1 MIFYNFLFNINLV
14 SFSDSLTENVV
25 NSSDA
30 SIVKSELNKSCA
42 NSADLLAEIST
53 ENFFNQFNVYLKPI
67 ITYTPYILV
76 GGFVICSLYY
86 TYQYSSAIN
95 NFLKLFYPDYN
106 VPSNDEFLS
115 KVSDLFIYYNIH
127 SEIKRSNFY
136 CNISSNKEAPSTD
149 LNSSSFEISNISS
162 TPFLENTQVPISLT
176 SVLDSNIELTPVV
189 AALTT
194 IVDKALT

>member
-14 SFSDSLTENVV
+14 SFSDPLTENVV

-30 SIVKSELNKSCA
+30 SIVKSELNKSCS

-53 ENFFNQFNVYLKPI
+53 ENFFNHLNVYLKPV
-67 ITYTPYILV
+67 ITYTPYILI
-76 GGFVICSLYY
+76 GGVVICSLYY
-86 TYQYSSAIN
+86 TYQYSSAIS
-95 NFLKLFYPDYN
+95 NFLKLFSPDYN
-106 VPSNDEFLS
+106 VPYNDEFLS
-115 KVSDLFIYYNIH
+115 KISDLFIYYNIH
-127 SEIKRSNFY
+127 SEIERSNFY
-136 CNISSNKEAPSTD
+136 SNKEAFPTD
-149 LNSSSFEISNISS
+149 LNPSSFEISNISS

-189 AALTT
+189 AVLNT